1 MVQAPMLTFPADPVG
16 EGVAAVAAVPVPDG
30 IAPIDV
36 DASAELVPLAFVNSP
51 LYSVVVTWEPF
62 LHSAPVGAD
71 EVKVMSAH

>member
-16 EGVAAVAAVPVPDG
+16 EGVAAAVPVPDG

-36 DASAELVPLAFVNSP
+36 DASAELVPLAFVNFP
-51 LYSVVVTWEPF
+51 LYSVAVTWEPF

-71 EVKVMSAH
+71 DEVKVMSAH